1 MLSIKF
7 SKHFW
12 MHTSN
17 QSSCLG
23 TKLDVE
29 LRPQFHWKKTSCW
42 HFFWHLKKTIGNN
55 MLTHWWYLL
64 LKPIFQGPFW
74 GNVWERFIRHDNPVF
89 HSLYLLSTYTT
100 YQEPGPLYKITY
112 LEPSQTSIPTPTTEA
127 QNVNWEPPNLLG
139 KELQFS

>member
-42 HFFWHLKKTIGNN
+42 HFFWHLKKPLVITCL
-55 MLTHWWYLL
+55 LTGDIYCLNL
-64 LKPIFQGPFW
+64 FSKVPFEEMF
-74 GNVWERFIRHDNPVF
+74 GKD
-89 HSLYLLSTYTT
+89 
-100 YQEPGPLYKITY
+100 
-112 LEPSQTSIPTPTTEA
+112 
-127 QNVNWEPPNLLG
+127 LLG
-139 KELQFS
+139 MKILFSTLCICCQLTLPIKNQVHFTRSLTWSPLRLLFPPQLQKPKMWTGNHLAF